1 MAVTKKAERLP
12 WIETPCV
19 RSSILS
25 RAAGCNIWLKL
36 DNLQP
41 SGSFKSRGIGNFIA
55 KTAAAATSP
64 VRFYCSS
71 SGNAGLACVTAANA
85 VGLPAT
91 IVVHSRSSPVMVAKL
106 KALGATVYVAG
117 NALADADA
125 YLRSELLPNDPSG
138 VYVSPYNHELVWA
151 GAESVVDEVVA
162 QMDVPIDAFVCSV
175 GGGGLLNGMI
185 QGVQRHRN
193 NSYLS
198 VVSETQFVA
207 VETDG
212 ADSLNACVREG
223 RYTGLTGIT
232 SMAASLGVMQVSKR
246 TWDLFQSENVHSV
259 VVSDAQA
266 ALACVRFAD
275 DERIMV
281 ELACGATLAMAYD
294 GLLEKRVKKDG
305 MPWKDH
311 NVVLEVCG
319 GSGVS
324 WKILEEYYEKYAS

>member
-1 MAVTKKAERLP
+1 MGSIKTTEYLP

-19 RSSILS
+19 RSPILS

-55 KTAAAATSP
+55 RTAAAATSP

-71 SGNAGLACVTAANA
+71 SGNAGLACITAANA

-106 KALGATVYVAG
+106 KALGATVHVAG

-125 YLRSELLPNDPSG
+125 YLRSELLPNDPTG

-151 GAESVVDEVVA
+151 GAESVVDEVVE
-162 QMDVPIDAFVCSV
+162 QMNVPIDAFVCSV
-175 GGGGLLNGMI
+175 GGGGLLNGMV
-185 QGVQRHRN
+185 QAVQRHRRE
-193 NSYLS
+193 SCFS
-198 VVSETQFVA
+198 VVSETQFLA

-223 RYTGLTGIT
+223 CYTKLAGIT
-232 SMAASLGVMQVSKR
+232 SIAASLGVMQVSER
-246 TWDLFQSENVHSV
+246 TWELFQSEKAHSV

-281 ELACGATLAMAYD
+281 EPACGATLATAYD
-294 GLLEKRVKKDG
+294 GLLEKRLKRSDKA
-305 MPWKDH
+305 WKDH

-324 WKILEEYYEKYAS
+324 LKILEEYRETYA